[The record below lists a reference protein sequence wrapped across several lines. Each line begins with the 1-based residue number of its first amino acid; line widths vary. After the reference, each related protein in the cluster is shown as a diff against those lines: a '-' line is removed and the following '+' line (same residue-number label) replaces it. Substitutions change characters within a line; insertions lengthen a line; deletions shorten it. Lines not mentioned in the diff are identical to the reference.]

1 LITGIIIIL
10 LLIPIWYTMLAPS
23 MIISELEKIDST
35 TSFEGTFGKIEYIG
49 TKGYI
54 YDVTNNSDLWEIP
67 ITVAVHAY
75 VTEVKGE
82 SVTLRIDVTMTERD
96 SGAMLPD
103 PFSRNSTYVFNKF
116 TLENVKDHSDADK
129 PREGYDPLY
138 PLHLKAGENITNAW
152 LDNLNITATL
162 EFKESINEEGLTLYK
177 YFVNET
183 ITGMTYVPSP
193 IGDLRN
199 CTLTSTKTILL
210 EPLSGLLVYTE
221 EEIFDWIWHRK
232 NMPDIALV
240 YIEYEST
247 AEAKTQGL
255 ADAKTAHEALQLAE
269 LYLPSLLGVIAIILI
284 VSLAFNVRRLV
295 KKKAAHPTHSAGA

>member
-1 LITGIIIIL
+1 
-10 LLIPIWYTMLAPS
+10 MLAPS

-152 LDNLNITATL
+152 LDMLNA
-162 EFKESINEEGLTLYK
+162 
-177 YFVNET
+177 
-183 ITGMTYVPSP
+183 
-193 IGDLRN
+193 
-199 CTLTSTKTILL
+199 
-210 EPLSGLLVYTE
+210 
-221 EEIFDWIWHRK
+221 
-232 NMPDIALV
+232 
-240 YIEYEST
+240 T
-247 AEAKTQGL
+247 AEIS
-255 ADAKTAHEALQLAE
+255 ALTCLVTIDLE
-269 LYLPSLLGVIAIILI
+269 LDVTIAPVLYHKCGIYYRTVFVGGKLK
-284 VSLAFNVRRLV
+284 L
-295 KKKAAHPTHSAGA
+295 